1 MIIKQLNLD
10 HFGKFHGREI
20 DLNPGVNII
29 YGANESGKS
38 TVHAFIQ
45 SMLFGAERL
54 RGRGAGR
61 DAYSKYQPWEGG
73 ASYEGRM
80 RLSYQDKNW
89 RIVRNF
95 YKDDS
100 HFEVVDETSGR
111 QEACASDDISSLI
124 PGMQLS
130 NYRNSI
136 STGQLSVQ
144 PDGQFTNN
152 MQSYMANM
160 AMGATDSVDVGRALA
175 YLKDER
181 KKAAGRFSQ
190 ETYHQYR
197 DKAEMLRNELK
208 AREGIAERQ
217 KALEQNR
224 ESILKQI
231 QQLENDADGAMKAD
245 RQERMK
251 AIQLIQENNDV
262 AAMYKA
268 KKAELREFEGQTGG
282 QKYQQKMSGVVEEY
296 EARQE
301 KLEDYQSRYSE
312 LEEQNEGNS
321 IRNLA
326 LIFPVAA
333 LAVIVW
339 IAGGLVGLKGITH
352 ILAAVLLTA
361 LAVGLAVFLIRSSG
375 GRKGRM
381 KQLKVDMDRLENEQ
395 QAILDKYQIEDIH
408 ELMEKSQNQRSR
420 QDVVLRLRRELEQL
434 RKRYDELQK
443 PLAPYLEKYGD
454 SVTLES
460 AAGQEQKQKLQKLRG
475 QASELL
481 RQSEQLN
488 WQLEQLNMKQ
498 SELSELEEQLKV
510 LDADRKMSEEDMQAI
525 DISMNAITEMTARIH
540 GSFGLQLADYISQL
554 FSYISNGAHKK
565 LNIDEKFQV
574 TVDDDR
580 KLLQPQQLSA
590 GTVDQIYFSVRMAV
604 SQMLY
609 DEPMPL
615 ILDDS
620 FVLYDD
626 ERLKNTLRWLTEQ
639 KAFSQILIFTCHH
652 REAEML
658 ESLNCDYHYVEL

>member
-1 MIIKQLNLD
+1 M
-10 HFGKFHGREI
+10 
-20 DLNPGVNII
+20 
-29 YGANESGKS
+29 
-38 TVHAFIQ
+38 
-45 SMLFGAERL
+45 
-54 RGRGAGR
+54 
-61 DAYSKYQPWEGG
+61 
-73 ASYEGRM
+73 
-80 RLSYQDKNW
+80 
-89 RIVRNF
+89 
-95 YKDDS
+95 
-100 HFEVVDETSGR
+100 
-111 QEACASDDISSLI
+111 
-124 PGMQLS
+124 
-130 NYRNSI
+130 
-136 STGQLSVQ
+136 
-144 PDGQFTNN
+144 
-152 MQSYMANM
+152 
-160 AMGATDSVDVGRALA
+160 
-175 YLKDER
+175 
-181 KKAAGRFSQ
+181 
-190 ETYHQYR
+190 
-197 DKAEMLRNELK
+197 
-208 AREGIAERQ
+208 
-217 KALEQNR
+217 
-224 ESILKQI
+224 
-231 QQLENDADGAMKAD
+231 
-245 RQERMK
+245 
-251 AIQLIQENNDV
+251 
-262 AAMYKA
+262 
-268 KKAELREFEGQTGG
+268 
-282 QKYQQKMSGVVEEY
+282 
-296 EARQE
+296 
-301 KLEDYQSRYSE
+301 
-312 LEEQNEGNS
+312 
-321 IRNLA
+321 
-326 LIFPVAA
+326 
-333 LAVIVW
+333 
-339 IAGGLVGLKGITH
+339 
-352 ILAAVLLTA
+352 
-361 LAVGLAVFLIRSSG
+361 
-375 GRKGRM
+375 
-381 KQLKVDMDRLENEQ
+381 
-395 QAILDKYQIEDIH
+395 
-408 ELMEKSQNQRSR
+408 
-420 QDVVLRLRRELEQL
+420 
-434 RKRYDELQK
+434 QK

-488 WQLEQLNMKQ
+488 WQLEQLNLKQ